1 MISQVTESR
10 LSEDNYMSLKQFNSR
25 FEPSLMDILFIMLR
39 VSELSDTMINKNKI
53 YGIFP
58 DNIFLILDDPDR
70 P

>member
-1 MISQVTESR
+1 
-10 LSEDNYMSLKQFNSR
+10 MSLKQFNSR

-39 VSELSDTMINKNKI
+39 VSELSDIMINKNKV

-70 P
+70 PENIHVKI